1 MDCYETLMARRRKK
15 SKAAAA
21 AKAREK
27 EQGPTVPEKSLP
39 ALPPGVIPNN
49 AFSDDRVD
57 PDGPTELSPRPRTA
71 HRHNESSA
79 RGKADRES
87 DAAKDGLSP
96 AAYRRNR
103 NSTITSNNGD
113 GGDGFMISV
122 ALDTGSSPNGS
133 QKKSDSTGE
142 VTKKDR
148 RPTMSDKRVDSHSSA
163 THIAFM
169 GAAAAASSAASSR
182 VQSDHETSQA
192 KSTRSSPKSEQG
204 QTKASD
210 EITKKRRPTESRTDS
225 SQSVPQVQEAI
236 SSRTGTSTPRKD
248 STSQAEPRKALDNT
262 PGSRSSY
269 DSKAQDDGDSSVKIG
284 PRSDSVKS
292 IPRKEVAAAST
303 RPGIPLLLCPRYNG
317 FTLYFTNKTFFSQ
330 WKPNYH
336 PRQIFRL

>member
-27 EQGPTVPEKSLP
+27 EQAPTVPEKSLP
-39 ALPPGVIPNN
+39 ALPPGVVPNN
-49 AFSDDRVD
+49 AFSNDRVD
-57 PDGPTELSPRPRTA
+57 PDGPTELSPRPRTG

-79 RGKADRES
+79 RGKAERET
-87 DAAKDGLSP
+87 DTAKDGLSLTP
-96 AAYRRNR
+96 ATYRRNR

-133 QKKSDSTGE
+133 QKQSESTGDPA
-142 VTKKDR
+142 KKDR

-169 GAAAAASSAASSR
+169 GAAAAAASSAASSR
-182 VQSDHETSQA
+182 QQSDHETSQA
-192 KSTRSSPKSEQG
+192 KSSRSSPKSEQG
-204 QTKASD
+204 QTKAS
-210 EITKKRRPTESRTDS
+210 
-225 SQSVPQVQEAI
+225 QSVPQLQEGTPG
-236 SSRTGTSTPRKD
+236 RTGTSTPRKD
-248 STSQAEPRKALDNT
+248 STSQGEPRKALDST

-292 IPRKEVAAAST
+292 IPRKEVAAATT
-303 RPGIPLLLCPRYNG
+303 RPGISPLLCPQCDE
-317 FTLYFTNKTFFSQ
+317 FTFPVTNKISF
-330 WKPNYH
+330 
-336 PRQIFRL
+336 